1 MSTAQYVE
9 VRPSEHAISTAPTWW
24 VVFKRELADLWIGGK
39 APVLL
44 LIYSILLGI
53 LTYVLASNSD
63 LSLVP
68 PKEMVFET
76 LRSAL
81 EMGLFI
87 GLILGADSISGE
99 RERGTLESLLLTP
112 TSRRQILAGK
122 FLAALTPWPA
132 AIAMSIP
139 FYAVLSQGDDIFL
152 PAVLWGFGVGT
163 LLTIGW
169 TGVGMFVSFWCNN
182 NRTSFAVSLG
192 IFILLYFPTQLPGT
206 VQKEGT
212 AGRFLQW
219 VNPATSSTQFLEKT
233 LTNNRTV
240 EEYWTWL
247 NPPVILAVLALGLV
261 FLYAAPRLR
270 LTAGGTSQRESG
282 WRRVVQRGGSAG
294 LGLLLAAQLASV
306 SASPAMAHGEAQAV
320 APTSLQVSID
330 VGAKTLKQSE
340 HVLFNTMVT
349 NTGEEPAPPLILA
362 MNIINLNAEG
372 DVVDPEDWS
381 PERTQYQE
389 ELGPGESATHSWR
402 VNAITPGN
410 YLVYMVVLPAPN
422 SPETTSQPITSSAI
436 HLTVTPYT
444 SLNPGGVLPYSI
456 GVPVFAAVLFF
467 LASRLRHRQIDGM
480 GES

>member
-9 VRPSEHAISTAPTWW
+9 VRPSAHAVSTAPTWW

-39 APVLL
+39 APALL

-81 EMGLFI
+81 EMGLFL

-132 AIAMSIP
+132 AMAMSIP
-139 FYAVLSQGDDIFL
+139 FYAVLSQGDDSFL
-152 PAVLWGFGVGT
+152 PAVLWGLGVGT

-169 TGVGMFVSFWCNN
+169 TGLGMFVSFWCNN

-212 AGRFLQW
+212 VGRFLQW

-233 LTNNRTV
+233 LINNRTV

-247 NPPVILAVLALGLV
+247 NPTVILAVLALGVV

-270 LTAGGTSQRESG
+270 LTAGPPRRRESG
-282 WRRVVQRGGSAG
+282 LRRAVQRGGSTG
-294 LGLLLAAQLASV
+294 VGIVLAAVLAGA
-306 SASPAMAHGEAQAV
+306 SAAPAMAHGVAQAV
-320 APTSLQVSID
+320 TPTSLQVSID
-330 VGAKTLKQSE
+330 VGAKTLKQSD
-340 HVLFNTMVT
+340 HVLFHTTVT
-349 NTGEEPAPPLILA
+349 NAGEEPAPPLIVA

-389 ELGPGESATHSWR
+389 DLGPGEAATHSWR
-402 VNAITPGN
+402 INAIAPGN
-410 YLVYMVVLPAPN
+410 YMVYLVFLPAPD
-422 SPETTSQPITSSAI
+422 SPQTTSQPIASSAI

-456 GVPVFAAVLFF
+456 GTPVVAALIFL
-467 LASRLRHRQIDGM
+467 LASRLRRRQIDL